1 MRNPSTRKRMLL
13 LALCLLGFFAGTA
26 LFDGSA
32 LATEGGGG
40 AYPNGA
46 EDFMTG
52 ALPPPG
58 TYFLDYVDY
67 YSASSLKGHGGDD
80 LVPKFDLDVA
90 VNVFRLVHVTKHEI
104 LGANWAVHAF
114 LPLAHMDVDATM
126 GKDDRSGMGD
136 IIVDPFILGW
146 HSKNLHVTTGLDIY
160 IPLGGYDED
169 RLANIGRNYWTFEP
183 VAAVTYLGDNGVE
196 LSGKFMY
203 DFNLENSD
211 TKYRSGQEFH
221 LDYTAGY
228 HVDKSLAV
236 GVGGYYYYQTTD
248 DELDGDKVGS
258 DGFKG
263 RVMAAGPQA
272 SYNYKN
278 MAFTLKWQNEFE
290 AKNRPEGNNFWGKF
304 MYAF

>member
-1 MRNPSTRKRMLL
+1 MGKVSTHERIVMWMLFVAGL
-13 LALCLLGFFAGTA
+13 LIGTISFYA
-26 LFDGSA
+26 SA
-32 LATEGGGG
+32 FATEGGGG

-67 YSASSLKGHGGDD
+67 YHASSLKDDDGDK
-80 LVPKFDLDVA
+80 LVPDFDLDVA
-90 VNVFRLVHVTKHEI
+90 VNVFRLVHVSKHEI
-104 LGANWAVHAF
+104 LGADWAVHAF
-114 LPLAHMDVDATM
+114 LPIMYMDVDATM
-126 GKDDRSGMGD
+126 GEDDKTGLGD

-146 HSKNLHVTTGLDIY
+146 HFRNVHVTTGLDIY
-160 IPLGGYDED
+160 VPVGSYDED
-169 RLANIGRNYWTFEP
+169 DLANIGRNYWTFEP
-183 VAAVTYLGDNGVE
+183 VAAVTYLGNNGIE

-203 DFNLENSD
+203 DINLENPD
-211 TKYRSGQEFH
+211 TDYRSGQEFH
-221 LDYTAGY
+221 FDYTAGY

-236 GVGGYYYYQTTD
+236 GIGGYFYHQTTD
-248 DELDGDKVGS
+248 DELEGDKVGS

-263 RVMAAGPQA
+263 RVMAVGPQA

-278 MAFTLKWQNEFE
+278 MAFTLKWQKEFE
-290 AKNRPEGNNFWGKF
+290 ARNRPEGNNFWCKF

>member
-1 MRNPSTRKRMLL
+1 MVLWVL
-13 LALCLLGFFAGTA
+13 FVFGLFIGTVP
-26 LFDGSA
+26 FDGSA
-32 LATEGGGG
+32 FATEGGGG

-46 EDFMTG
+46 EDFMMG

-67 YSASSLKGHGGDD
+67 YSATSLKGHGGDD

-90 VNVFRLVHVTKHEI
+90 VNVFRLVHVTKCEI
-104 LGANWAVHAF
+104 LGASWGMHAF
-114 LPLAHMDVDATM
+114 LPLAHIDVDATM
-126 GKDDRSGMGD
+126 GEDDRSGMGD

-146 HSKNLHVTTGLDIY
+146 HSKNLHITTGLDIY
-160 IPLGGYDED
+160 LPLGSYDED

-183 VAAVTYLGDNGVE
+183 VAGLTYLSDTGVE

-203 DFNLENSD
+203 DINLENTD
-211 TKYRSGQEFH
+211 TNYKSGQEFH
-221 LDYTAGY
+221 FDYTAGY
-228 HVDKSLAV
+228 HVDKNLAM
-236 GVGGYYYYQTTD
+236 GLGGYYYYQTTD
-248 DELDGDKVGS
+248 DEKNGDKVGT

-263 RVMAAGPQA
+263 RVMAIGPQA
-272 SYNYKN
+272 AYNYKN
-278 MAFTLKWQNEFE
+278 MAFTLKWQKEFE